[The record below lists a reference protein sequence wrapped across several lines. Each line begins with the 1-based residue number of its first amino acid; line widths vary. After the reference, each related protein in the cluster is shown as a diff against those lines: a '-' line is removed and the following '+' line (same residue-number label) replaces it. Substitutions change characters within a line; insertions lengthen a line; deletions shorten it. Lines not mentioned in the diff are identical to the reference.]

1 MKDEDADNDKDKD
14 DKKKDDDCEVEQN
27 SGVEFP
33 GESME
38 PLIGSALRMHQ
49 LNTNKNTIIA
59 VEYKE
64 S

>member
-1 MKDEDADNDKDKD
+1 
-14 DKKKDDDCEVEQN
+14 
-27 SGVEFP
+27 
-33 GESME
+33 ME